1 MFNRNPFHHRPG
13 AFARLVAVCALSL
26 IAASLMARN
35 IRQATAATAFD
46 STAASIPEIAFNEK
60 AQTTEVRVGSGVP
73 APGTVNVPIE
83 LVARG
88 AENAIGFSLTFDQNI
103 LTNPQ
108 AALGADAAAA
118 ALNTNASQAAQGRLG
133 ILLALPAGQ
142 SFSAGTR
149 QLLTVAFTLAPNTTA
164 FSATIGFGDQPIT
177 REIADVNANIVT
189 TTFTP
194 ATITIQGYEADVT
207 PRPSGNN
214 NGQVTVADWTQVGRF
229 VAGLDAAALGS
240 EYQRADCAPR
250 SSLGD
255 GRLTASDY
263 TQAGRYAAGLDPA
276 VPAGGPTGPPAV
288 ALAAN
293 FDAGWRPS
301 PANDHGDE
309 ARWLRAI
316 DEGWGSGT
324 HFLPLAFDLEARG
337 GENAIS
343 FSLSFDPR
351 QWRFVSAAAGA
362 DAGEASII
370 INDDGAAAG
379 RLGVVIALPAGQA
392 LMAGARRIAIIN
404 FDLLSDDR
412 DNHHLRA
419 GSIGFSDYPASR
431 EVADVEA
438 NPLPTIFAFD
448 RQSLR
453 GRRP

>member
-13 AFARLVAVCALSL
+13 AFARLIAVCALSL
-26 IAASLMARN
+26 IAASLMARD

-46 STAASIPEIAFNEK
+46 STAASIPEIAFNET
-60 AQTTEVRVGSGVP
+60 AQTTEVRVGGGVP
-73 APGTVNVPIE
+73 APGTVSVPIE

-214 NGQVTVADWTQVGRF
+214 NGQVTMADWTQVGRF

-276 VPAGGPTGPPAV
+276 VPAGGPTGPPA
-288 ALAAN
+288 ATLAAT
-293 FDAGWRPS
+293 FDADWRQTL
-301 PANDHGDE
+301 ANDRGE
-309 ARWLRAI
+309 ETGFLRAI
-316 DEGWGSGT
+316 DEGSAGGT
-324 HFLPLAFDLEARG
+324 HSFAFDLDARG
-337 GENAIS
+337 VENAIS
-343 FSLSFDPR
+343 FSLGFDPR
-351 QWRFVSAAAGA
+351 QWRFVSASAGA

-370 INDDGAAAG
+370 INDDEGAAG

-392 LMAGARRIAIIN
+392 LTPGARRIVIIN
-404 FDLLSDDR
+404 FDQLFENR
-412 DNHHLRA
+412 DNQRLRA
-419 GSIGFSDYPASR
+419 GPIEFNNYPAAC

-438 NPLPTIFAFD
+438 NPRPTIFAFG